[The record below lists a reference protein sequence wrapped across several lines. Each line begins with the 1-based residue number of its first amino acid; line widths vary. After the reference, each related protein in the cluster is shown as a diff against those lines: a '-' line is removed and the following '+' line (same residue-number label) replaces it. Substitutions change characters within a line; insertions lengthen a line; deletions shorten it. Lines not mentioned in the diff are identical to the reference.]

1 MISFRHLQS
10 IIAKLNADVREVI
23 ADPAVREKLI
33 DADLARYGKIIREK
47 GLKAE

>member
-1 MISFRHLQS
+1 
-10 IIAKLNADVREVI
+10 VV
-23 ADPAVREKLI
+23 ADPAVREKLIGQGAVPQSTTPAELQKLI

>member
-1 MISFRHLQS
+1 
-10 IIAKLNADVREVI
+10 VREKLI
-23 ADPAVREKLI
+23 GQGAVPQSTTPGELQKLI